1 LNKTLLVGLREFRQR
16 IRSRGFWLGLLGLPM
31 TFLIIWA
38 VTTISNAEIRS
49 APPSPMSPMSPMPAR
64 PRNTIIV
71 TVGYVDQ
78 ADLIQGRPADAAVG
92 RLTTRFSAFPDT
104 ASAERSLRRGTLIAY
119 YVIAPDYRTTGAVE
133 RVSHQLPAIAAPLD
147 AEQFDQVLLANLLPH
162 LDDGE
167 RTRLRRPFNGG
178 SPTFVDV
185 SASQMAT
192 GEPGDLNFLP
202 FLVTVLIMTPLF
214 TSGSY
219 LLQSLLQEKSSRVM
233 EVLLLSLR
241 PTQLLT
247 GKLLGLSLLT
257 LVQYLIWAVFGWLV
271 FAAGRTDF
279 TTTLATSNLSTAD
292 LGLFLL
298 YAFGGYLLYATVMAG
313 IGALAPNLE
322 NSRAWVFIVSLPI
335 LIPFYLWTVI
345 VAAPDDRLATTLSLV
360 PFSAPVAMLL
370 RIGVTTVPLWQHVFS
385 LTLLALTGLGA
396 VWLMARLFRA
406 QTLLSGESLSL
417 RRAWAALTT

>member
-1 LNKTLLVGLREFRQR
+1 MNKTMLVGLREFRQR

-38 VTTISNAEIRS
+38 VTTISNAEI
-49 APPSPMSPMSPMPAR
+49 AAVPTTPMPAR
-64 PRNTIIV
+64 PRNTIVV

-78 ADLIQGRPADAAVG
+78 AALIQERPADRSIG
-92 RLTTRFSAFPDT
+92 RLTTRFTAFPDT
-104 ASAERSLRRGTLIAY
+104 AVAEQSLRRGTLIAY
-119 YVIAPDYRTTGAVE
+119 YVIAPDYRMTGAVQ
-133 RVSHQLPAIAAPLD
+133 RVSRELPAIAAPLD
-147 AEQFDQVLLANLLPH
+147 AEQFDQVLLANLLPQ
-162 LDDGE
+162 LDEAE
-167 RTRLRRPFNGG
+167 RARLRQPFNGG

-185 SASQMAT
+185 SADQMET
-192 GEPGDLNFLP
+192 GEQGDLNFLP

-257 LVQYLIWAVFGWLV
+257 LVQYLIWTLFGWLV
-271 FAAGRTDF
+271 LAAGRTDF
-279 TTTLATSNLSTAD
+279 TTTLAASNLSTTD

-322 NSRAWVFIVSLPI
+322 NSRAWVFLVSLPI

-345 VAAPDDRLATTLSLV
+345 VAAPDGNLATVLSLV

-370 RIGVTTVPLWQHVFS
+370 RIGVTTVPLWQHILS
-385 LTLLALTGLGA
+385 LALLALTGVGA

-417 RRAWAALTT
+417 RRAWSALTS